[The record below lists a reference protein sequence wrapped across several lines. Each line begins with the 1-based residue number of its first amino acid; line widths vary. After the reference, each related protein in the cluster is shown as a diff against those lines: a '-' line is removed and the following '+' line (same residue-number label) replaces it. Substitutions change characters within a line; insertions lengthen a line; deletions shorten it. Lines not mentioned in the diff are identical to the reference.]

1 MIFSSYLVTTATV
14 LFETRQKQILKK
26 LSLLILSSS
35 TDVYTKMLEGQY
47 GIILPWHGLGVH
59 KRVNIHS

>member
-26 LSLLILSSS
+26 LSLLILSS

>member
-1 MIFSSYLVTTATV
+1 MIFSSYLVTTAIV

-26 LSLLILSSS
+26 LSLLILSS
-35 TDVYTKMLEGQY
+35 TDVYTKMLEGQC
-47 GIILPWHGLGVH
+47 GIILPWHGLGVR

>member
-1 MIFSSYLVTTATV
+1 MIFSSYLVTTAIV

-26 LSLLILSSS
+26 LSLILSS